1 MGVLRRPRFIFI
13 YFFLLKKR
21 AESVSMPKTIDIS
34 PQKSTIDAI
43 PEYDSELQRA
53 AEAISARAAEALESE
68 EIDPVEAA
76 GHQAL
81 ASLLMM
87 HIRGELPKDF
97 SAKFLKSIAEKKTPS
112 PVQKVEQTTRVDL
125 NVLFTGLIEGSPD
138 TLIRMTRLAG
148 ERAQQVQKRLGVTSD
163 YLLPVD
169 EEDNGQAS
177 SIANQS
183 QKPEPVEIID
193 IRSGG
198 DGSIQYNTPY
208 IPPPPDT
215 KPTLYNIPAGSSSFV
230 DKYKTEE
237 TEEVE

>member
-1 MGVLRRPRFIFI
+1 
-13 YFFLLKKR
+13 
-21 AESVSMPKTIDIS
+21 MPKTIDLS
-34 PQKSTIDAI
+34 PKKSTIEI
-43 PEYDSELQRA
+43 PEYDEYDSELQRA
-53 AEAISARAAEALESE
+53 AEAISARAAEALDSE

-112 PVQKVEQTTRVDL
+112 PVQKIEQTTRVDL
-125 NVLFTGLIEGSPD
+125 NVLFSALIEGSPD

-163 YLLPVD
+163 YLLPAA
-169 EEDNGQAS
+169 EDNGQAS
-177 SIANQS
+177 INQS

-230 DKYKTEE
+230 DKLKTEK
-237 TEEVE
+237 TEEVEQ